1 VKRKSFRKITKLAA
15 MLSPKK
21 STLKKAD
28 YKTPVKNKSDRK
40 TDCLTWDES
49 GEKIITNKLFSE
61 KKAS

>member
-1 VKRKSFRKITKLAA
+1 